1 MSARAGQGRLAFM
14 PRQRNGNAE
23 ARIQASIFDWAG
35 IAAPDVLIFAI
46 PNGGLRSKSE
56 ACRLKWT
63 GVVAG
68 IPDLAVVAPGGRLF
82 FIEVK
87 SDTGSLSEAQR
98 EIRDRLTAMRVPYAV
113 ARSIDDVRKVFAI
126 WGLSTREA
134 PR

>member
-14 PRQRNGNAE
+14 PRQGNGNAE

-46 PNGGLRSKSE
+46 PNGGLRSKGE
-56 ACRLKWT
+56 AARLKWT

-87 SDTGSLSEAQR
+87 APGNSLSESQKAMV
-98 EIRDRLTAMRVPYAV
+98 DRLTALRVPFAL
-113 ARSIDDVRKVFAI
+113 ARSIDDVRDAFNL

-134 PR
+134 AR